1 MYLIVGLGN
10 PGKKYNETRH
20 NIGFDVVTSL
30 ASRWNCSEPNKK
42 SFGALVVDCSI
53 KDQNTLLALP
63 QQYMNKS
70 GQPVSSLR
78 GYFKIPNANVI
89 VVHDDLDL
97 DGGVVRCK
105 KNGGHGG
112 HNGLRD
118 IIKHIGNDFLRIRVG
133 IGRPPTGWE
142 TSNYVLGRWNAKE
155 NDALEQMKEDSVRAI
170 ESILQDGIDAT
181 MNKFNIRNSKLI

>member
-20 NIGFDVVTSL
+20 NIGFDVVTDL
-30 ASRWNCSEPNKK
+30 ANSWSGSEPNKK
-42 SFGALVVDCSI
+42 SFGSLVSDCSI
-53 KDQNTLLALP
+53 KNQNTILALP
-63 QQYMNKS
+63 QQFMNRS
-70 GQPVSSLR
+70 GQPVASLK
-78 GYFKIPNANVI
+78 GYYKIPNDNII

-97 DGGVVRCK
+97 ESGVVRCK
-105 KNGGHGG
+105 RKGGHGG

-133 IGRPPTGWE
+133 IGRPPEGWE
-142 TSNYVLGRWNAKE
+142 TANYVLGRWNSKE
-155 NDALEQMKEDSVRAI
+155 IETLEQMKDESIRAI

-181 MNKFNIRNSKLI
+181 MNKFNIRNTKLI

>member
-1 MYLIVGLGN
+1 MYLIIGLGN
-10 PGKKYNETRH
+10 PGKKYNGTRH

-30 ASRWNCSEPNKK
+30 ANCWNGAEPNKK
-42 SFGALVVDCSI
+42 SFGALVSDCSI
-53 KDQNTLLALP
+53 KGESTLLALP
-63 QQYMNKS
+63 QQYMNRS
-70 GQPVSSLR
+70 GQPVASLK
-78 GYFKIPNANVI
+78 GYYKIPNDNII

-97 DGGVVRCK
+97 ESGVVRCK

-118 IIKHIGNDFLRIRVG
+118 IIKHVGNDFLRIRVG

-155 NDALEQMKEDSVRAI
+155 NDILGQIKDDAVRAI
-170 ESILQDGIDAT
+170 EGILQDGIDAT
-181 MNKFNIRNSKLI
+181 MNKFNIRNSKLL